1 MRDHPTLYGNTL
13 VAPRQHHEQAT
24 RDFSLEEY
32 LALQHV
38 IYHVSEALRQVAPT
52 ERLSILSLGSQLC

>member
-1 MRDHPTLYGNTL
+1 M
-13 VAPRQHHEQAT
+13 APRQHHEQAT